1 MEYFEPV
8 PIIDKKTFAEELK
21 IKDKGLSREAII
33 NQSDE
38 VVIATAF
45 AQIKITG
52 KINEDLKEK
61 ALLSLK
67 RMKLIAKICGYGE
80 SEINKQ
86 LYNDLEKF

>member
-1 MEYFEPV
+1 M
-8 PIIDKKTFAEELK
+8 
-21 IKDKGLSREAII
+21 SREAII
-33 NQSDE
+33 NESDE

-52 KINEDLKEK
+52 KIDKELKEK

-67 RMKLIAKICGYGE
+67 RVELIAKICGYGE

-86 LYNDLEKF
+86 LYNDLESFTNKENIKLN

>member
-1 MEYFEPV
+1 M
-8 PIIDKKTFAEELK
+8 PIIDEKIFAEDLK

-33 NQSDE
+33 NESDE
-38 VVIATAF
+38 VIIATAF

-52 KINEDLKEK
+52 KISEDLKEK

-67 RMKLIAKICGYGE
+67 RMEMIAKICGYGE